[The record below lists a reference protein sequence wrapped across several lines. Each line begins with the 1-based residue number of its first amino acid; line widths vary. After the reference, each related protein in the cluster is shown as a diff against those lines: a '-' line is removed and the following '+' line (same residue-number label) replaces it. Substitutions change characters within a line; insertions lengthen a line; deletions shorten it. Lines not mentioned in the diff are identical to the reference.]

1 VSVRATLSPPPEPVE
16 PGGFDFGR
24 RAWFEGLGATGY
36 ATGRITPLTDAQPP
50 PWDLRVWGAIDAVRG
65 AVNARVR
72 AALPGE
78 TGAIAMAL
86 MTGDRGGIPQ
96 AVTERHA

>member
-1 VSVRATLSPPPEPVE
+1 
-16 PGGFDFGR
+16 
-24 RAWFEGLGATGY
+24 
-36 ATGRITPLTDAQPP
+36 
-50 PWDLRVWGAIDAVRG
+50 
-65 AVNARVR
+65 VNARVR

-96 AVTERHA
+96 AITERHA